1 MKQKGERL
9 SGEKKNLGGLAFLP
23 LLVFL
28 ALYIGTGVI
37 LSILGAEST
46 FGAFPR
52 HVALL
57 AGFAVAMLM
66 STGDTIQEKTD
77 KFCEHMGNS
86 GVMQVIL
93 IYLLAS
99 GFQGAAATM
108 GGKESVVNLALH
120 FIPVKLLIPGV
131 FLMCC
136 LISTAIGTSM
146 GTIAAMGPVA
156 LSVAQGAGLSTAI
169 TAAAVI
175 GGSYFGDNLSM
186 ISDTTISAAKGCGS
200 EMRDKF
206 KMNFW
211 IALPAAV
218 AAIVLYT
225 LIGGGGS
232 GEVEA
237 GAFNVLKVL
246 PYILVLIT
254 ALAGMNVTSV
264 LLLGIAVTGVIGF
277 ATGSCGFLEWI
288 QGIGDGMSDMFS
300 ISIAAALISG
310 TVGLAREYGGIEW
323 FVEKIRARI
332 RNRRSAEYGIGL
344 LSGVLSAALVN
355 NTLAII
361 VSCPIANELGE
372 EYHIAPKRLAS
383 LVDIFACGFM
393 MLIPHDG
400 GIMMLTALSGDSPFT
415 VLKYSFYPVALLIAT
430 IVTIQFGLLR
440 TKEEKEFAKQQ
451 EAAAAAAGQ

>member
-1 MKQKGERL
+1 M
-9 SGEKKNLGGLAFLP
+9 EKKNKSLGGLAFLP
-23 LLVFL
+23 LIVFL

-37 LSILGAEST
+37 LSIMGAEST

-57 AGFAVAMLM
+57 VGFAVAMLM
-66 STGDTIQEKTD
+66 TTGDTIQEKTD

-206 KMNFW
+206 KMNFG

-218 AAIVLYT
+218 VAMVLYT
-225 LIGGGGS
+225 MIGGGGS
-232 GEVEA
+232 GAVEA
-237 GAFNVLKVL
+237 GSYNILKVL
-246 PYILVLIT
+246 PYLLVLIT

-264 LLLGIAVTGVIGF
+264 LLLGILITGVIGF

-288 QGIGDGMSDMFS
+288 QGIGGGMADMFS

-323 FVEKIRARI
+323 FVTKIRAKI

-430 IVTIQFGLLR
+430 VVTIQLGLLR
-440 TKEEKEFAKQQ
+440 TSEEKEFEKAKR
-451 EAAAAAAGQ
+451 AAQKA

>member
-1 MKQKGERL
+1 M
-9 SGEKKNLGGLAFLP
+9 EKKNKSLGGLAFLP
-23 LLVFL
+23 LIVFL

-37 LSILGAEST
+37 LSIMGAEST

-57 AGFAVAMLM
+57 VGFAVAMLM
-66 STGDTIQEKTD
+66 TTGDTIQEKTD

-211 IALPAAV
+211 IALPVAV
-218 AAIVLYT
+218 VAMVLYT
-225 LIGGGGS
+225 MIGGGGS
-232 GEVEA
+232 GAVEA
-237 GAFNVLKVL
+237 GSYNILKVL
-246 PYILVLIT
+246 PYLLVLIT

-264 LLLGIAVTGVIGF
+264 LLLGILITGVIGF

-288 QGIGDGMSDMFS
+288 QGIGGGMADMFS

-323 FVEKIRARI
+323 FVTKIRAKI

-430 IVTIQFGLLR
+430 VVTIQLGLLR
-440 TKEEKEFAKQQ
+440 TSEEKEFEKAKR
-451 EAAAAAAGQ
+451 AAQKA

>member
-1 MKQKGERL
+1 
-9 SGEKKNLGGLAFLP
+9 
-23 LLVFL
+23 
-28 ALYIGTGVI
+28 
-37 LSILGAEST
+37 
-46 FGAFPR
+46 
-52 HVALL
+52 
-57 AGFAVAMLM
+57 
-66 STGDTIQEKTD
+66 
-77 KFCEHMGNS
+77 
-86 GVMQVIL
+86 
-93 IYLLAS
+93 
-99 GFQGAAATM
+99 
-108 GGKESVVNLALH
+108 
-120 FIPVKLLIPGV
+120 
-131 FLMCC
+131 
-136 LISTAIGTSM
+136 
-146 GTIAAMGPVA
+146 MGPVA
-156 LSVAQGAGLSTAI
+156 LSVAQGAGLSTAV

-211 IALPAAV
+211 IALPAAIV
-218 AAIVLYT
+218 AMVLYT
-225 LIGGGGS
+225 MIGGGGS

-246 PYILVLIT
+246 PYILVLVT

-277 ATGSCGFLEWI
+277 ATRSCGFLEWI
-288 QGIGDGMSDMFS
+288 QGIGGGMADMFS

-323 FVEKIRARI
+323 FVTKIRTRI
-332 RNRRSAEYGIGL
+332 RNRRSAEYGIGF
-344 LSGVLSAALVN
+344 LSGILSAALVN

-415 VLKYSFYPVALLIAT
+415 VLKYSFYPVALLIVT

-440 TKEEKEFAKQQ
+440 TPEEKEFEKAKK
-451 EAAAAAAGQ
+451 AAAKA

>member
-1 MKQKGERL
+1 M
-9 SGEKKNLGGLAFLP
+9 P
-23 LLVFL
+23 LIVFL

-37 LSILGAEST
+37 LSIMGAEST

-57 AGFAVAMLM
+57 VGFAVAMLM
-66 STGDTIQEKTD
+66 TTGDTIQEKTD

-175 GGSYFGDNLSM
+175 GGSYFGDNMSM

-218 AAIVLYT
+218 VAMVLYT
-225 LIGGGGS
+225 MIGGGGS
-232 GEVEA
+232 GAVEA
-237 GAFNVLKVL
+237 GSYNILKVL
-246 PYILVLIT
+246 PYLLVLIT

-264 LLLGIAVTGVIGF
+264 LLLGILITGVIGF

-288 QGIGDGMSDMFS
+288 QGIGGGMADMFS

-323 FVEKIRARI
+323 FVTKIRAKI

-430 IVTIQFGLLR
+430 VVTIQLGLLR
-440 TKEEKEFAKQQ
+440 TSEEKEFEKAKR
-451 EAAAAAAGQ
+451 AAQKA

>member
-1 MKQKGERL
+1 M
-9 SGEKKNLGGLAFLP
+9 P
-23 LLVFL
+23 LIVFL

-37 LSILGAEST
+37 LSIMGAEST

-57 AGFAVAMLM
+57 VGFAVAMLM
-66 STGDTIQEKTD
+66 TTGDTIQEKTD

-218 AAIVLYT
+218 VAMVLYT
-225 LIGGGGS
+225 MIGGGGS
-232 GEVEA
+232 GAVEA
-237 GAFNVLKVL
+237 GSYNILKVL
-246 PYILVLIT
+246 PYLLVLIT

-264 LLLGIAVTGVIGF
+264 LLLGILITGVIGF

-288 QGIGDGMSDMFS
+288 QGIGGGMADMFS

-323 FVEKIRARI
+323 FVTKIRAKI

-430 IVTIQFGLLR
+430 VGTIQLGLLR
-440 TKEEKEFAKQQ
+440 TSEEKEFEKAKR
-451 EAAAAAAGQ
+451 AAQKA

>member
-1 MKQKGERL
+1 MKKENK
-9 SGEKKNLGGLAFLP
+9 SLGGLAFLP

-37 LSILGAEST
+37 LSIMGAEST

-66 STGDTIQEKTD
+66 TTGDTIQEKTD

-218 AAIVLYT
+218 VAMVLYT
-225 LIGGGGS
+225 MIGGGGS
-232 GEVEA
+232 GAVEA
-237 GAFNVLKVL
+237 GSYNILKVL
-246 PYILVLIT
+246 PYILVLVT

-264 LLLGIAVTGVIGF
+264 LLLGILITGVIGF
-277 ATGSCGFLEWI
+277 ATGSCSFLEWI
-288 QGIGDGMSDMFS
+288 QGIGGGMADMFS

-323 FVEKIRARI
+323 FVTKIRAKI

-400 GIMMLTALSGDSPFT
+400 GIMMLTALSGDSPFA
-415 VLKYSFYPVALLIAT
+415 VLKYSFYPLALLIAT
-430 IVTIQFGLLR
+430 VVTIQLGLLR
-440 TKEEKEFAKQQ
+440 TPEEKEYEKAKKAPQQ
-451 EAAAAAAGQ
+451 A

>member
-1 MKQKGERL
+1 MAN
-9 SGEKKNLGGLAFLP
+9 EKKNLGGLAFLP

-28 ALYIGTGVI
+28 VLYIGTGVI
-37 LSILGAEST
+37 LSIMGAEST

-57 AGFAVAMLM
+57 CGFAVAMVLQP
-66 STGDTIQEKTD
+66 GDSIQKKTD
-77 KFCEHMGNS
+77 LFCEHMGNS

-211 IALPAAV
+211 IALPAAIV
-218 AAIVLYT
+218 AILLYT
-225 LIGGGGS
+225 MVGGGGS
-232 GEVEA
+232 GAVEA

-246 PYILVLIT
+246 PYLFVLVA

-277 ATGSCGFLEWI
+277 LTGSCGFLEWI
-288 QGIGDGMSDMFS
+288 QGIGGGMADMFS

-323 FVEKIRARI
+323 FVTKIRSKI
-332 RNRRSAEYGIGL
+332 RNRRSAEYGLGL

-415 VLKYSFYPVALLIAT
+415 VLKYSFYPVALLIVT
-430 IVTIQFGLLR
+430 CLTIQFGLLR
-440 TKEEKEFAKQQ
+440 TKEEKEFAAQQ
-451 EAAAAAAGQ
+451 AGKA

>member
-1 MKQKGERL
+1 MAN
-9 SGEKKNLGGLAFLP
+9 EKKNLGGLAFLP

-28 ALYIGTGVI
+28 VLYIGTGVI
-37 LSILGAEST
+37 LSIMGAENT

-57 AGFAVAMLM
+57 CGFAVAMVLQP
-66 STGDTIQEKTD
+66 GDSIQKKTD
-77 KFCEHMGNS
+77 LFCEHMGNS

-218 AAIVLYT
+218 VAILLYMMV
-225 LIGGGGS
+225 GAGGS
-232 GEVEA
+232 GAVEA

-246 PYILVLIT
+246 PYLFVLVA

-288 QGIGDGMSDMFS
+288 QGIGGGMADMFS

-323 FVEKIRARI
+323 FVTKIRARI
-332 RNRRSAEYGIGL
+332 RNRRSAEYGISL

-415 VLKYSFYPVALLIAT
+415 VLKYSFYPVALLIVT
-430 IVTIQFGLLR
+430 CLTIQFGLLR
-440 TKEEKEFAKQQ
+440 TKEEKAFAAQQ
-451 EAAAAAAGQ
+451 AEKA

>member
-1 MKQKGERL
+1 M
-9 SGEKKNLGGLAFLP
+9 EKKNKSLGGLAFLP
-23 LLVFL
+23 LIVFL

-37 LSILGAEST
+37 LSIMGAEST

-57 AGFAVAMLM
+57 VGFAVAMLM
-66 STGDTIQEKTD
+66 TTGDTIQEKTD

-218 AAIVLYT
+218 VAMVLYT
-225 LIGGGGS
+225 MIGGGGS
-232 GEVEA
+232 GAVEA
-237 GAFNVLKVL
+237 G
-246 PYILVLIT
+246 
-254 ALAGMNVTSV
+254 S
-264 LLLGIAVTGVIGF
+264 
-277 ATGSCGFLEWI
+277 
-288 QGIGDGMSDMFS
+288 
-300 ISIAAALISG
+300 
-310 TVGLAREYGGIEW
+310 
-323 FVEKIRARI
+323 
-332 RNRRSAEYGIGL
+332 
-344 LSGVLSAALVN
+344 
-355 NTLAII
+355 
-361 VSCPIANELGE
+361 
-372 EYHIAPKRLAS
+372 
-383 LVDIFACGFM
+383 
-393 MLIPHDG
+393 
-400 GIMMLTALSGDSPFT
+400 
-415 VLKYSFYPVALLIAT
+415 
-430 IVTIQFGLLR
+430 
-440 TKEEKEFAKQQ
+440 
-451 EAAAAAAGQ
+451 

>member
-1 MKQKGERL
+1 M
-9 SGEKKNLGGLAFLP
+9 EKKNKSLGGLAFLP
-23 LLVFL
+23 LIVFL

-37 LSILGAEST
+37 LSIMGAEST

-57 AGFAVAMLM
+57 VGFAVAMLM
-66 STGDTIQEKTD
+66 TTGDTIQEKTD

-186 ISDTTISAAKGCGS
+186 SSDTTISAAKGCGS

-218 AAIVLYT
+218 VAMVLYT
-225 LIGGGGS
+225 MIGGGGS
-232 GEVEA
+232 GAVEA
-237 GAFNVLKVL
+237 GSYNILKVL
-246 PYILVLIT
+246 PYLLVLIT

-264 LLLGIAVTGVIGF
+264 LLLGILITGVIGF

-288 QGIGDGMSDMFS
+288 QGIGGGMADMFS

-323 FVEKIRARI
+323 FVTKIRAKI

-430 IVTIQFGLLR
+430 VVTIQLGLLR
-440 TKEEKEFAKQQ
+440 TSEEKEFEKAKR
-451 EAAAAAAGQ
+451 AAQKA

>member
-52 HVALL
+52 NVALL

-211 IALPAAV
+211 IALPAAIV
-218 AAIVLYT
+218 AIVLYT
-225 LIGGGGS
+225 MIGSGGS
-232 GEVEA
+232 GAVEA
-237 GAFNVLKVL
+237 GSYNILKVL
-246 PYILVLIT
+246 PYILVLVT
-254 ALAGMNVTSV
+254 ALAGMNVTTV

-277 ATGSCGFLEWI
+277 ATGSCKFLEWI
-288 QGIGDGMSDMFS
+288 QGIGGGMADMFS

-323 FVEKIRARI
+323 FVTKIRSKI

-415 VLKYSFYPVALLIAT
+415 VLKYSFYPIALLIVTVLT
-430 IVTIQFGLLR
+430 IHFGLLR
-440 TKEEKEFAKQQ
+440 TKEEKEFAAAQSAQ
-451 EAAAAAAGQ
+451 ETA

>member
-156 LSVAQGAGLSTAI
+156 LSVAQGARRSSAAPTSAI
-169 TAAAVI
+169 T
-175 GGSYFGDNLSM
+175 
-186 ISDTTISAAKGCGS
+186 
-200 EMRDKF
+200 
-206 KMNFW
+206 
-211 IALPAAV
+211 
-218 AAIVLYT
+218 
-225 LIGGGGS
+225 
-232 GEVEA
+232 
-237 GAFNVLKVL
+237 
-246 PYILVLIT
+246 
-254 ALAGMNVTSV
+254 
-264 LLLGIAVTGVIGF
+264 
-277 ATGSCGFLEWI
+277 
-288 QGIGDGMSDMFS
+288 
-300 ISIAAALISG
+300 
-310 TVGLAREYGGIEW
+310 
-323 FVEKIRARI
+323 
-332 RNRRSAEYGIGL
+332 
-344 LSGVLSAALVN
+344 
-355 NTLAII
+355 
-361 VSCPIANELGE
+361 CP
-372 EYHIAPKRLAS
+372 
-383 LVDIFACGFM
+383 
-393 MLIPHDG
+393 
-400 GIMMLTALSGDSPFT
+400 
-415 VLKYSFYPVALLIAT
+415 
-430 IVTIQFGLLR
+430 
-440 TKEEKEFAKQQ
+440 
-451 EAAAAAAGQ
+451 

>member
-1 MKQKGERL
+1 MAN
-9 SGEKKNLGGLAFLP
+9 EKKNLGGLAFLP

-28 ALYIGTGVI
+28 VLYIGTGVI
-37 LSILGAEST
+37 LSIMGAENT

-57 AGFAVAMLM
+57 CGFAVAMVLQP
-66 STGDTIQEKTD
+66 GDSIQKKTD
-77 KFCEHMGNS
+77 LFCEHMGNS

-218 AAIVLYT
+218 VAVLLYMMV
-225 LIGGGGS
+225 GGGGS
-232 GEVEA
+232 GAVEA

-246 PYILVLIT
+246 PYLFVLVA

-288 QGIGDGMSDMFS
+288 QGIGGGMADMFS

-323 FVEKIRARI
+323 FVTKIRSKI
-332 RNRRSAEYGIGL
+332 RNRRSAEYGISL

-415 VLKYSFYPVALLIAT
+415 VLKYSFYPVALLIVT
-430 IVTIQFGLLR
+430 CLTIQFGLLR
-440 TKEEKEFAKQQ
+440 TKEEKEFAAQQ
-451 EAAAAAAGQ
+451 ANKA

>member
-1 MKQKGERL
+1 MKKENK
-9 SGEKKNLGGLAFLP
+9 SLGGLAFLP

-37 LSILGAEST
+37 LSIMGAEST

-66 STGDTIQEKTD
+66 TTGDTIQEKTD

-218 AAIVLYT
+218 VAMVLYT
-225 LIGGGGS
+225 MIGGGGS
-232 GEVEA
+232 GAVEA
-237 GAFNVLKVL
+237 GSYNILKVL
-246 PYILVLIT
+246 PYILVLVT

-264 LLLGIAVTGVIGF
+264 LLLGILITGVIGF
-277 ATGSCGFLEWI
+277 ATGSCSFLEWI
-288 QGIGDGMSDMFS
+288 QGIGGGMADMFS

-323 FVEKIRARI
+323 FVTKIRAKI

-415 VLKYSFYPVALLIAT
+415 VLKYSFYPLALLIAT
-430 IVTIQFGLLR
+430 VVTIQLGLLR
-440 TKEEKEFAKQQ
+440 TPEEKEYEKAKKAPQQ
-451 EAAAAAAGQ
+451 A

>member
-1 MKQKGERL
+1 M
-9 SGEKKNLGGLAFLP
+9 EKKNKSLGGLAFLP
-23 LLVFL
+23 LIVFL

-37 LSILGAEST
+37 LSIMGAEST

-57 AGFAVAMLM
+57 VGFAVAMLM
-66 STGDTIQEKTD
+66 TTGDTIQEKTD

-218 AAIVLYT
+218 VAMVLYT
-225 LIGGGGS
+225 MIGGGGS
-232 GEVEA
+232 GAVEA
-237 GAFNVLKVL
+237 GSYNILKVL
-246 PYILVLIT
+246 PYLLVLIT

-264 LLLGIAVTGVIGF
+264 LLLGILITGVIGF

-288 QGIGDGMSDMFS
+288 QGIGGGMADMFS

-323 FVEKIRARI
+323 FVTKIRAKI

-400 GIMMLTALSGDSPFT
+400 GIMMLTALSVDSPFT

-430 IVTIQFGLLR
+430 VVTIQLGLLR
-440 TKEEKEFAKQQ
+440 TSEEKEFEKAKR
-451 EAAAAAAGQ
+451 AAQKA

>member
-1 MKQKGERL
+1 M
-9 SGEKKNLGGLAFLP
+9 EKKNKSLGGLAFLP
-23 LLVFL
+23 LIVFL

-37 LSILGAEST
+37 LSIMGAEST

-57 AGFAVAMLM
+57 VGFAVAMLM
-66 STGDTIQEKTD
+66 TTGDTIQEKTD

-218 AAIVLYT
+218 VAMVLYT
-225 LIGGGGS
+225 MIGGGGS
-232 GEVEA
+232 GAVEA
-237 GAFNVLKVL
+237 GSYNILKVL
-246 PYILVLIT
+246 PYLLVLIT

-264 LLLGIAVTGVIGF
+264 LLLGILITGVIGF

-288 QGIGDGMSDMFS
+288 QGIGGGMADMFS

-323 FVEKIRARI
+323 FVTKIRAKI

-430 IVTIQFGLLR
+430 VVTIQLGLLR
-440 TKEEKEFAKQQ
+440 TSEEKEFERAKR
-451 EAAAAAAGQ
+451 AAQKA

>member
-1 MKQKGERL
+1 MKDG
-9 SGEKKNLGGLAFLP
+9 KKSLGGLAFLP
-23 LLVFL
+23 LIVFL
-28 ALYIGTGVI
+28 ALYIGTGII
-37 LSILGAEST
+37 LTVMGAENT

-57 AGFAVAMLM
+57 VGFAVAMILQPGT
-66 STGDTIQEKTD
+66 SIQEKTD
-77 KFCEHMGNS
+77 LFCQHMGNA

-218 AAIVLYT
+218 AAVVLYAV
-225 LIGGGGS
+225 IGGGGS
-232 GEVEA
+232 GTVEA
-237 GAFNVLKVL
+237 GAYNVLKVL
-246 PYILVLIT
+246 PYLLVLVT
-254 ALAGMNVTSV
+254 ALVGVNVTSV
-264 LLLGIAVTGVIGF
+264 LLIGILSTGVIGF
-277 ATGSCGFLEWI
+277 ALGSCGFLEWI
-288 QGIGDGMSDMFS
+288 QGIGGGMADMFS

-323 FVEKIRARI
+323 FVTKIRARI
-332 RNRRSAEYGIGL
+332 KNRRSAEYGIGL

-400 GIMMLTALSGDSPFT
+400 GIMMLTAMSGDSPFT

-430 IVTIQFGLLR
+430 IVTIQMGLMR
-440 TKEEKEFAKQQ
+440 TKEEKNFT
-451 EAAAAAAGQ
+451 AAQPTASV

>member
-1 MKQKGERL
+1 MAN
-9 SGEKKNLGGLAFLP
+9 EKKNLGGLAFLP

-28 ALYIGTGVI
+28 VLYIGTGVI
-37 LSILGAEST
+37 LSIMGAEST

-57 AGFAVAMLM
+57 CGFAVAMVLQP
-66 STGDTIQEKTD
+66 GDSIQKKTD
-77 KFCEHMGNS
+77 LFCEHMGNS

-211 IALPAAV
+211 IALPAAIV
-218 AAIVLYT
+218 AILLYT
-225 LIGGGGS
+225 MVGGGGS
-232 GEVEA
+232 GAVEA

-246 PYILVLIT
+246 PYLFVLVA

-277 ATGSCGFLEWI
+277 LTGSCGFLEWI
-288 QGIGDGMSDMFS
+288 QGIGGGMADMFS

-323 FVEKIRARI
+323 FVTKIRAKI
-332 RNRRSAEYGIGL
+332 RNRRSAEYGLGL

-415 VLKYSFYPVALLIAT
+415 VLKYSFYPVALLIVT
-430 IVTIQFGLLR
+430 CLTIQFGLLR
-440 TKEEKEFAKQQ
+440 TKEEKEFAAQQ
-451 EAAAAAAGQ
+451 ANKA

>member
-1 MKQKGERL
+1 MKRFFALARAILTLL
-9 SGEKKNLGGLAFLP
+9 SLPALAENYYVDAENGSDSNSGTSPETAWKTLKNVKRQNFQPGD
-23 LLVFL
+23 
-28 ALYIGTGVI
+28 
-37 LSILGAEST
+37 SIQT
-46 FGAFPR
+46 
-52 HVALL
+52 
-57 AGFAVAMLM
+57 
-66 STGDTIQEKTD
+66 KTD
-77 KFCEHMGNS
+77 LFCRHMGNE

-156 LSVAQGAGLSTAI
+156 LSVAQGAGLSTAV

-218 AAIVLYT
+218 LAIVLYT
-225 LIGGGGS
+225 VIGGGGS
-232 GEVEA
+232 GAVEA
-237 GAFNVLKVL
+237 GSYNLLKVL
-246 PYILVLIT
+246 PYLFVLIA

-264 LLLGIAVTGVIGF
+264 LLLGIAATGVIGF
-277 ATGSCGFLEWI
+277 ATGSCGFLQWI

-300 ISIAAALISG
+300 ISIAAALIAG

-323 FVEKIRARI
+323 FVEKIRAKI
-332 RNRRSAEYGIGL
+332 SSRRSAEYGIGL

-400 GIMMLTALSGDSPFT
+400 GIMMLTAMSGDSPFT

-430 IVTIQFGLLR
+430 CITIQMGLLR
-440 TKEEKEFAKQQ
+440 TPEEKAFENAQK
-451 EAAAAAAGQ
+451 AASKA

>member
-1 MKQKGERL
+1 MKEDKTLQRK
-9 SGEKKNLGGLAFLP
+9 SLGGLAFLP

-28 ALYIGTGVI
+28 ALYIGTGII
-37 LSILGAEST
+37 LSIMGAEST

-57 AGFAVAMLM
+57 VGFAVAMLM
-66 STGDTIQEKTD
+66 RTGDTIQEKTD
-77 KFCEHMGNS
+77 LFCQHMGNS

-156 LSVAQGAGLSTAI
+156 LSVAQGAGLSTAV

-211 IALPAAV
+211 IALPAAIV
-218 AAIVLYT
+218 AMVLYT
-225 LIGGGGS
+225 VIGGGGS
-232 GEVEA
+232 GAVEA
-237 GAFNVLKVL
+237 GSYNVLKVL
-246 PYILVLIT
+246 PYLLVLIT

-264 LLLGIAVTGVIGF
+264 LLIGIGITGVIGF
-277 ATGSCGFLEWI
+277 ATRSCGFLEWI
-288 QGIGDGMSDMFS
+288 QGIGGGMADMFS

-323 FVEKIRARI
+323 FVTKIRAKI

-415 VLKYSFYPVALLIAT
+415 VLKYSFYPIALLIVTVLT
-430 IVTIQFGLLR
+430 IHFGLLR
-440 TKEEKEFAKQQ
+440 TKEEKEFAAAQSAQ
-451 EAAAAAAGQ
+451 ETA

>member
-1 MKQKGERL
+1 M
-9 SGEKKNLGGLAFLP
+9 EKKNKSLGGLAFLP
-23 LLVFL
+23 LIVFL

-37 LSILGAEST
+37 LSIMGAEST

-57 AGFAVAMLM
+57 VGFAVAMLM
-66 STGDTIQEKTD
+66 TTGDTIQEKTD

-218 AAIVLYT
+218 VAMVLYT
-225 LIGGGGS
+225 MIGGGGS
-232 GEVEA
+232 GAVEA
-237 GAFNVLKVL
+237 GSYNILKVL
-246 PYILVLIT
+246 PYLLVLLT

-264 LLLGIAVTGVIGF
+264 LLLGILITGVIGF

-288 QGIGDGMSDMFS
+288 QGIGGGMADMFS

-323 FVEKIRARI
+323 FVTKIRAKI

-430 IVTIQFGLLR
+430 VVTIQLGLLR
-440 TKEEKEFAKQQ
+440 TSEEKEFEKAKR
-451 EAAAAAAGQ
+451 AAQKA

>member
-1 MKQKGERL
+1 M
-9 SGEKKNLGGLAFLP
+9 EKKNKSLGGLAFLP
-23 LLVFL
+23 LIVFL

-37 LSILGAEST
+37 LSIMGAEST

-57 AGFAVAMLM
+57 VGFAVAMLM
-66 STGDTIQEKTD
+66 TTGDTIQEKTD

-218 AAIVLYT
+218 VAMVLYT
-225 LIGGGGS
+225 MIGGGGS
-232 GEVEA
+232 GAVEA
-237 GAFNVLKVL
+237 GSYNILKVL
-246 PYILVLIT
+246 PYLLVLIT

-264 LLLGIAVTGVIGF
+264 LLLGILITGVIGF

-288 QGIGDGMSDMFS
+288 QGIGGGMADMFS

-323 FVEKIRARI
+323 FVTKIRAKI

-430 IVTIQFGLLR
+430 VVTIQLGLVR
-440 TKEEKEFAKQQ
+440 TSEEKEFEKAKR
-451 EAAAAAAGQ
+451 AAQKA

>member
-1 MKQKGERL
+1 MAN
-9 SGEKKNLGGLAFLP
+9 EKKNLGGLAFLP

-28 ALYIGTGVI
+28 VLYIGTGVI
-37 LSILGAEST
+37 LSIMGAENT

-57 AGFAVAMLM
+57 CGFAVAMVLQP
-66 STGDTIQEKTD
+66 GDSIQKKTD
-77 KFCEHMGNS
+77 LFCEHMGNS

-211 IALPAAV
+211 IALPAAIV
-218 AAIVLYT
+218 AILLYT
-225 LIGGGGS
+225 MVGGGGS
-232 GEVEA
+232 GAVEA

-246 PYILVLIT
+246 PYLFVLVA

-288 QGIGDGMSDMFS
+288 QGIGGGMADMFS

-323 FVEKIRARI
+323 FVTKIRARI
-332 RNRRSAEYGIGL
+332 RNRRSAEYGLGL

-415 VLKYSFYPVALLIAT
+415 VLRYSFYPVALLIVT
-430 IVTIQFGLLR
+430 CLTIQFGLLR
-440 TKEEKEFAKQQ
+440 TKEEKEFAAQQ
-451 EAAAAAAGQ
+451 ANKA

>member
-218 AAIVLYT
+218 VAIVLYT
-225 LIGGGGS
+225 LIGSGGS
-232 GEVEA
+232 GAVEA
-237 GAFNVLKVL
+237 GSYNILKVL
-246 PYILVLIT
+246 PYILVLVT
-254 ALAGMNVTSV
+254 ALAGMNVTTV

-277 ATGSCGFLEWI
+277 ATGSCKFLEWI
-288 QGIGDGMSDMFS
+288 QGIGGGMADMFS

-323 FVEKIRARI
+323 FVTKIRSKI

-415 VLKYSFYPVALLIAT
+415 VLKYSFYPIALLIVTVLT
-430 IVTIQFGLLR
+430 IHFGLLR
-440 TKEEKEFAKQQ
+440 TKEEKEFAAAQSAQ
-451 EAAAAAAGQ
+451 ETA

>member
-1 MKQKGERL
+1 MKD
-9 SGEKKNLGGLAFLP
+9 EKKNLGGLAFLP

-37 LSILGAEST
+37 LSILGAEKT

-57 AGFAVAMLM
+57 AGFAVAMFLQP
-66 STGDTIQEKTD
+66 GDSIQKKTD
-77 KFCEHMGNS
+77 LFCKHMGNE

-99 GFQGAAATM
+99 GFQGAASTM

-156 LSVAQGAGLSTAI
+156 LSVAQGAGLNTAI

-211 IALPAAV
+211 IALPAAIL
-218 AAIVLYT
+218 AIVLYT
-225 LIGGGGS
+225 IIGSGGGA
-232 GEVEA
+232 GEVQA
-237 GAFNVLKVL
+237 PGDYNLLKVL
-246 PYILVLIT
+246 PYILVLVT

-288 QGIGDGMSDMFS
+288 QGIGDGMADMFS
-300 ISIAAALISG
+300 ISIAAALIAG

-323 FVEKIRARI
+323 FVEKIRAKI
-332 RNRRSAEYGIGL
+332 RSRRSAEYGIGL
-344 LSGVLSAALVN
+344 LSGILSAALVN

-393 MLIPHDG
+393 MLLPHDG
-400 GIMMLTALSGDSPFT
+400 GIMMLTEMSKDSPFT
-415 VLKYSFYPVALLIAT
+415 VLKYSFYPVALLIMT
-430 IVTIQFGLLR
+430 VLTIQFGLLR

-451 EAAAAAAGQ
+451 EAAPAPAEQ

>member
-1 MKQKGERL
+1 MKD
-9 SGEKKNLGGLAFLP
+9 EKKNLGGLAFLP

-28 ALYIGTGVI
+28 ALYIGTGII
-37 LSILGAEST
+37 LSIMGAETT

-57 AGFAVAMLM
+57 VGFAVAMVLQP
-66 STGDTIQEKTD
+66 GDSIQKKTD
-77 KFCEHMGNS
+77 LFCEHMGNS

-211 IALPAAV
+211 IALPAAIV
-218 AAIVLYT
+218 AMLLYT
-225 LIGGGGS
+225 VVGGGGS
-232 GEVEA
+232 GAVEA
-237 GAFNVLKVL
+237 GVYNILKVL
-246 PYILVLIT
+246 PYLFVLVS

-288 QGIGDGMSDMFS
+288 QGIGGGMADMFS

-323 FVEKIRARI
+323 FVTKIRSRI
-332 RNRRSAEYGIGL
+332 RSRRSAEYGIGL

-361 VSCPIANELGE
+361 VSCPIAIELGE

-400 GIMMLTALSGDSPFT
+400 GIMMLTAMSGDSPFT
-415 VLKYSFYPVALLIAT
+415 VLKFSFYPLALLIAT
-430 IVTIQFGLLR
+430 VVTIQFGLLR
-440 TKEEKEFAKQQ
+440 TKEEKSFADQPTD
-451 EAAAAAAGQ
+451 ESAPA

>member
-211 IALPAAV
+211 IALPAAIV
-218 AAIVLYT
+218 AILLYT
-225 LIGGGGS
+225 MVGGGGS
-232 GEVEA
+232 GAVEA

-246 PYILVLIT
+246 PYLFVLVA

-277 ATGSCGFLEWI
+277 LTGSCGFLEWI
-288 QGIGDGMSDMFS
+288 QGIGGGMADMFS

-323 FVEKIRARI
+323 FVTKIRAKI
-332 RNRRSAEYGIGL
+332 RNRRSAEYGLGL

-415 VLKYSFYPVALLIAT
+415 VLKYSFYPVALLIVT
-430 IVTIQFGLLR
+430 CLTIQFGLLR
-440 TKEEKEFAKQQ
+440 TKEEKEFAAQQ
-451 EAAAAAAGQ
+451 ANKA

>member
-1 MKQKGERL
+1 MKKQGK
-9 SGEKKNLGGLAFLP
+9 SLGGLAFLP

-37 LSILGAEST
+37 LSIMGAEST

-57 AGFAVAMLM
+57 VGFAVAMLM

-211 IALPAAV
+211 IALPAAIV
-218 AAIVLYT
+218 AMVLYT
-225 LIGGGGS
+225 MIGGGGS
-232 GEVEA
+232 GAVEA
-237 GAFNVLKVL
+237 GDFNVLKVL
-246 PYILVLIT
+246 PYLLVLIT

-264 LLLGIAVTGVIGF
+264 LLLGILITGIIGF

-288 QGIGDGMSDMFS
+288 QGIGGGMADMFS

-323 FVEKIRARI
+323 FVTKIRRKI
-332 RNRRSAEYGIGL
+332 RNRRSAEYGIGF

-361 VSCPIANELGE
+361 VSCPIANELGD

-415 VLKYSFYPVALLIAT
+415 VLRYSFYPVALLIAT
-430 IVTIQFGLLR
+430 IATIQFGLLR
-440 TKEEKEFAKQQ
+440 TPEEKEYEKAKKASQN
-451 EAAAAAAGQ
+451 A

>member
-1 MKQKGERL
+1 MAN
-9 SGEKKNLGGLAFLP
+9 EKKNLGGLAFLP

-28 ALYIGTGVI
+28 VLYIGTGVI
-37 LSILGAEST
+37 LSIMGAEST

-57 AGFAVAMLM
+57 CGFAVAMVLQP
-66 STGDTIQEKTD
+66 GDSIQKKTD
-77 KFCEHMGNS
+77 LFCEHMGNS

-211 IALPAAV
+211 IALPAAIV
-218 AAIVLYT
+218 AILLYT
-225 LIGGGGS
+225 MVGGGGS
-232 GEVEA
+232 GAVEA

-246 PYILVLIT
+246 PYLFVLVA

-277 ATGSCGFLEWI
+277 LTGSCGFLEWI
-288 QGIGDGMSDMFS
+288 QGIGGGMADMFS

-323 FVEKIRARI
+323 FVTKIRSKI
-332 RNRRSAEYGIGL
+332 RNRRSAEYGLGL

-400 GIMMLTALSGDSPFT
+400 GIMMLTAMSGDSPFT
-415 VLKYSFYPVALLIAT
+415 VLKYSFYPVALLIVTCLT
-430 IVTIQFGLLR
+430 IHFGLLR

-451 EAAAAAAGQ
+451 SAENPA